1 MNKVLIADDVH
12 PVLLEGLNELGYACD
27 YQPDISLEETIQ
39 IVDKYRGIVINTKIK
54 ADHKLLNR
62 TRDLL
67 FIARLGSGLDI
78 IDLDLAAEKGIQVF
92 SAPEGNCNAVA
103 EHAMGMLLTFA
114 NNYMQGDNQ
123 VRSFYWDREGNRG
136 FELEGMTIGVI
147 GYGHTGKAFIDK
159 LSGFNVRVLVYDR
172 FEGNMTSGH
181 SYVSFVDLKQV
192 MQESDIISLHVQ
204 LNDTSHH
211 MVDAEFIDGCSKNF
225 VLINTSRGKVVRTED
240 LISGLESGKVKGA
253 CLDVFENEKP
263 ATFTDYEKSLYS
275 RLYSFKNVV
284 LTPHVA
290 GWTVE
295 SKRKIS
301 EVLLKKIAVLNK
313 NRPQMQP

>member
-12 PVLLEGLNELGYACD
+12 PVLLEGLNELGYTCD
-27 YQPDISLEETIQ
+27 YLPAISLEEARL
-39 IVDKYRGIVINTKIK
+39 IVDRYRGIVINTKIK

-62 TRDLL
+62 TSDLL

-78 IDLDLAAEKGIQVF
+78 IDLELAARKGIHVF

-103 EHAMGMLLTFA
+103 EHAIGMLLTFA
-114 NNYMQGDNQ
+114 NKYIQGNMQ
-123 VRSFYWDREGNRG
+123 VRSFHWDREGNRG
-136 FELEGMTIGVI
+136 FEFEGKTIGVI
-147 GYGHTGKAFIDK
+147 GYGHTGRSFIDK
-159 LSGFNVRVLVYDR
+159 LRGFNVRVLVYDR
-172 FEGNMTSGH
+172 FEENMTSEY
-181 SYVSFVDLKQV
+181 SYVSFVDLKQL
-192 MQESDIISLHVQ
+192 MHESDIISLHVQ
-204 LNDTSHH
+204 LNDTSYH
-211 MVDAEFIDGCSKNF
+211 MVDADFIEGCTKSF
-225 VLINTSRGKVVRTED
+225 ILINTSRGKVVRTED
-240 LISGLESGKVKGA
+240 LISGLESGKVRGA

-263 ATFTDYEKSLYS
+263 TTFTDYEKSLYS

-313 NRPQMQP
+313 SRPQMQP